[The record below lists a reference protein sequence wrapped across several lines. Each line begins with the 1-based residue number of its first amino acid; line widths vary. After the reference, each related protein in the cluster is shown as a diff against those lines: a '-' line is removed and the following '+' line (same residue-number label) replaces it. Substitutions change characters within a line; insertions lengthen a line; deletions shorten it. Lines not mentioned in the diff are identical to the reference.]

1 MKKFVTQSI
10 AVLLVTMVLTGCGKR
25 DAASA
30 AKSHDAGVAVGAG
43 MVEGADMVI
52 RVDLKGLRESA
63 IYVASRKETS
73 AEEKAI
79 QDAIVE
85 ATGLAEEDFEALLF
99 AVDLDAIDFDAEDMA
114 AEMEKVNGV
123 MALGLKKAVDLDT
136 VVAGLQ
142 SVSTNNTMSF
152 ETVKIEGRD
161 VVVATSEEEEAPKV
175 YATTAQSGKLVLVS
189 INSPSLLAAA
199 KRADSGK
206 HHPTPKAIT
215 KVCAAWS
222 ENVQMVA
229 GLVLSDEMKQDLTA
243 HIEAMEKDKTQA
255 MMAGMVAPFKKL
267 QTLAMALESSDVMD
281 FTLAMDLGDAGNANQ
296 ALGTVNGMVMPMVKM
311 AMANQPADG
320 DPTEK
325 FSVKVVDSSLTIN
338 IRMTAEDLKKSA
350 PAEPDEE

>member
-1 MKKFVTQSI
+1 MACHQLISVAALAEATVK
-10 AVLLVTMVLTGCGKR
+10 

-30 AKSHDAGVAVGAG
+30 AKSSDACVSVGAG
-43 MVEGADMVI
+43 MMEGADMVI

-63 IYVASRKETS
+63 IYVASRKEKS

-99 AVDLDAIDFDAEDMA
+99 AVDLDTIDFDAEDMA

-123 MALGLKKAVDLDT
+123 MALGLKKAVDIDT

-152 ETVKIEGRD
+152 ETVKTEGRD

-243 HIEAMEKDKTQA
+243 HIEAMEKDEQQA
-255 MMAGMVAPFKKL
+255 MMAGMVAR
-267 QTLAMALESSDVMD
+267 LALKPLWKVMHASAC
-281 FTLAMDLGDAGNANQ
+281 LNSASRCSRAMCRD
-296 ALGTVNGMVMPMVKM
+296 MVPAMVRT
-311 AMANQPADG
+311 APG
-320 DPTEK
+320 PTPYW
-325 FSVKVVDSSLTIN
+325 SIACRVAS
-338 IRMTAEDLKKSA
+338 RMRG
-350 PAEPDEE
+350 